1 MHFYGPSKAYATG
14 REMPNAPAKS
24 VPFLERA
31 YIDPF
36 SRSAK

>member
-1 MHFYGPSKAYATG
+1 MNFYGPSKAYATG
-14 REMPNAPAKS
+14 WEMPNAPAKS
-24 VPFLERA
+24 VPLAEGT